1 MPRNGCAPQV
11 SYFQLLAETV
21 RNPVPEVRHALR
33 ESSRFERSQNTSF
46 ERRVLPFAGSPG
58 VATVNTWLQRM
69 DEIEAP
75 IDEVRILAGDLLAAA
90 ENAKKEILGHKSLQG
105 TAALSVGQSY
115 KDFYVQ

>member
-1 MPRNGCAPQV
+1 
-11 SYFQLLAETV
+11 
-21 RNPVPEVRHALR
+21 
-33 ESSRFERSQNTSF
+33 
-46 ERRVLPFAGSPG
+46 
-58 VATVNTWLQRM
+58 M

-105 TAALSVGQSY
+105 TAALSVGHSY